1 MAQFWTRTR
10 RYLAAVWIGT
20 AVVEAVVFELARRT
34 NNSWILLLGL
44 ALLVVPLAATE
55 MTLRWFGRAP
65 RKRWKR
71 HDVEAGLATAPEVA
85 YPPEPAPDAP
95 RPAV

>member
-1 MAQFWTRTR
+1 MPGFWTRTR

-20 AVVEAVVFELARRT
+20 AAVEAVVFEMAKRT

-44 ALLVVPLAATE
+44 ALLAVPLAATE

-71 HDVEAGLATAPEVA
+71 HDVEAGLIPA
-85 YPPEPAPDAP
+85 PEPAAP
-95 RPAV
+95 APAPPVPGA